1 MESQS
6 SCLKFDLW
14 LFIQVLNKYCQHFP
28 VLSTLA
34 ECWWDLDLLAGFTFT
49 KMSKCKCQIVESM
62 TIFYSWV
69 LGACKW
75 HMYIW
80 RGESPVLMFRGR
92 GDAQWE
98 VWWEWWNVQS
108 ICHTEVLTLWL
119 HLISSPQ
126 ECHIQVSSSPGSNV
140 MNILN
145 FLISWN

>member
-34 ECWWDLDLLAGFTFT
+34 ECWWDLDLLAGFTLT

-62 TIFYSWV
+62 TIFYRFV
-69 LGACKW
+69 LSACKW

-98 VWWEWWNVQS
+98 GGGSGGMFSPSVTQRYSHCDYILYLVPRNVTS
-108 ICHTEVLTLWL
+108 RCHPL
-119 HLISSPQ
+119 Q
-126 ECHIQVSSSPGSNV
+126 GR
-140 MNILN
+140 M
-145 FLISWN
+145 